1 MGVVSRV
8 CWRGLVTEAPLID
21 LRIIKHTHLTLVK
34 KLTIFLNHPFS
45 NGGYGAVDKVVSLVD
60 KGLFD

>member
-1 MGVVSRV
+1 MGAVSRV
-8 CWRGLVTEAPLID
+8 FWRGLVTEAPLID
-21 LRIIKHTHLTLVK
+21 LRITKHTHLTFVK
-34 KLTIFLNHPFS
+34 KLTIFPKDPFS

>member
-8 CWRGLVTEAPLID
+8 CWRGLVTEALLTD
-21 LRIIKHTHLTLVK
+21 LRIIKHTYMTLVK
-34 KLTIFLNHPFS
+34 RITIFPKDPFS
-45 NGGYGAVDKVVSLVD
+45 NRRYGAVEKLVTLVD